1 MASAVMLKSGIEP
14 FPGYKLR
21 QLLGRGGF
29 GEVWE
34 AEKRNKERT
43 AVKFLYCNNGT
54 SASREI
60 KTLQSMRTLEHPHLI
75 KLDQIW
81 LFDAYVVFE
90 MELAEGS
97 LQDLLEAY
105 DMEFGTPVP
114 AAQACLYLSQAAEAI
129 DFLNAR
135 RHRIDGKKVGLQHCD
150 IKPSNLLLFGETVK
164 LADFGLTSY
173 TSASVQSHRRAGTM
187 EYLSPEQFQ
196 GRVSDWT
203 DQYALAITYCLL
215 RGGRLPFNDT
225 PDKADKNYTR
235 PEPDLSMLPAEER
248 TVIARALSH
257 TPQSRWPS
265 CVELMR
271 ALTKQIS

>member
-1 MASAVMLKSGIEP
+1 MATAVMLKSGIEP

-60 KTLQSMRTLEHPHLI
+60 RTLQSMRTLEHPHLI
-75 KLDQIW
+75 RLDQIW

-114 AAQACLYLSQAAEAI
+114 AAQSCLYLSQAAEAI

-135 RHRIDGKKVGLQHCD
+135 RHRIEGKKVGLQHCD

-173 TSASVQSHRRAGTM
+173 TSASVQSQRRAGTM
-187 EYLSPEQFQ
+187 EYMSPEQFQ

-215 RGGRLPFNDT
+215 RGGRLPFKDT

-248 TVIARALSH
+248 TVVARALSH

-271 ALTKQIS
+271 ALTRQIS